1 MTVPATLIR
10 IATGEV
16 LIRGLLPVAPT
27 EPVPGLD
34 PELQWLIDYEPF
46 APPLYDSRVFLLQ
59 TTLDITADNHPDYPL
74 YKQYRITYATVRRA
88 VDEIKEHIVN
98 AERNQLPRHVDYIDK
113 LCLLGL
119 AILFREVQGLTL
131 NPTEQALRTRIIR
144 NAQKIFANHRR
155 RRQLENEAGQ
165 LQPLDIDAGW
175 STPDEDEPV

>member
-34 PELQWLIDYEPF
+34 PDLQWLIDYEPF

-59 TTLDITADNHPDYPL
+59 TTMDITVLDHPTYPL

-88 VDEIKEHIVN
+88 VNEIKEHIVN
-98 AERNQLPRHVDYIDK
+98 AERN
-113 LCLLGL
+113 
-119 AILFREVQGLTL
+119 EV
-131 NPTEQALRTRIIR
+131 LRVR
-144 NAQKIFANHRR
+144 F
-155 RRQLENEAGQ
+155 
-165 LQPLDIDAGW
+165 
-175 STPDEDEPV
+175 V

>member
-34 PELQWLIDYEPF
+34 PDLQWLIDYEPF

-59 TTLDITADNHPDYPL
+59 TTMDITVLDHPTYPL

-88 VDEIKEHIVN
+88 VNEIKEHIVN
-98 AERNQLPRHVDYIDK
+98 AERNEVLRHVEYVDK
-113 LCLLGL
+113 MCILGL

-131 NPTEQALRTRIIR
+131 NQTEQALRTRIIR
-144 NAQKIFANHRR
+144 NAQKIFANHQR
-155 RRQLENEAGQ
+155 RRQLETEAER
-165 LQPLDIDAGW
+165 LHPLDIDAGW
-175 STPDEDEPV
+175 STPDSDGPV